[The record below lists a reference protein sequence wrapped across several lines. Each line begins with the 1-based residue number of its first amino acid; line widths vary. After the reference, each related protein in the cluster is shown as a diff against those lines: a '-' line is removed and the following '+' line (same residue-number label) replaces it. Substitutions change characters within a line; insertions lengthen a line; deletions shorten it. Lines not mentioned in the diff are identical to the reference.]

1 MLQSESA
8 DLLGQVVR
16 MAADLRAE
24 GTTAAPELGSARG
37 AVTGAAGALL
47 LVDLLRRPVDVR
59 TVLDGVRAGLALRE
73 LPADATGKQIGA
85 RLETEDGLVQID
97 RTGASRLQAW

>member
-1 MLQSESA
+1 MLQSESTN
-8 DLLGQVVR
+8 LLGQVVS

-47 LVDLLRRPVDVR
+47 LVDLLRRPVD
-59 TVLDGVRAGLALRE
+59 D
-73 LPADATGKQIGA
+73 PND
-85 RLETEDGLVQID
+85 
-97 RTGASRLQAW
+97 S